1 MRESILYTSLVLRVS
16 LVIHQIILLFD
27 TRALRYFSPDLFCTP
42 DELVKIILNS
52 GEKGKTEYDRG
63 VKIIHLVRNP
73 FSMAVSNYKYHAR
86 IPT

>member
-1 MRESILYTSLVLRVS
+1 MRESIYYTSIVLRVS
-16 LVIHQIILLFD
+16 LVIHRLIIFD
-27 TRALRYFSPDLFCTP
+27 TRFSPDLFCTP

-52 GEKGKTEYDRG
+52 GETGKTEYDRG

-73 FSMAVSNYKYHAR
+73 FSMAVSNYHYHAQ

>member
-16 LVIHQIILLFD
+16 LVIHQIILFD
-27 TRALRYFSPDLFCTP
+27 NRALRYFSPDLFCTP